1 MLGDSGDV
9 LQQKVMSGQLSH
21 RILTALMWGAT
32 RRNHRRDLP
41 DLASIHDLLDDIE
54 DEYEDAEGGEMMD
67 KVIIPLMSAYLR
79 QSPERMKKMM
89 RGESPEE
96 DSEENPTERAN
107 PERDTERDQDKP
119 TRKPKPKAVKGDR
132 TGTGPREEGAA

>member
-9 LQQKVMSGQLSH
+9 LQQKVMSGQLSY

-67 KVIIPLMSAYLR
+67 NVIIPLMSAYLR

-96 DSEENPTERAN
+96 DSEENPTER
-107 PERDTERDQDKP
+107 DQDKP